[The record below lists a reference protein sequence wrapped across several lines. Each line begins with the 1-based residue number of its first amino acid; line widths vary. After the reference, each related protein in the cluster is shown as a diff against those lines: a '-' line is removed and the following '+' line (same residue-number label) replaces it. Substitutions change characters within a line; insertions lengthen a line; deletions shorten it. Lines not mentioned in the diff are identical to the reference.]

1 MTEVLLPQ
9 PGGAL
14 HRHTLD
20 TRGWRWPPPARP
32 SSSRQVLA
40 AAHVVACPF
49 ADNTPG
55 APPELDWDSTLAY
68 RHHLW
73 RHGLGVAEAMDTAQR
88 GMGLDWPIAAELIRR
103 SAKEARACGGRIAA
117 GIGTDQLTGPAT
129 LDQVAQAYL
138 AQLEVAAEAEVQPI
152 LMCSRAL
159 AAIARAPE
167 DYHRVYDRVL
177 RAADRPVILH
187 WLGPAFDPALTGYWG
202 STEVAEATG
211 HFLDLIHAHASTVDG
226 IKVSLLDAG
235 HEIDLR
241 RRLPEG
247 VRCYTGDD
255 YHYPELIAGDEQGH
269 SDALLG
275 ILDGIAPI
283 AAAALS
289 LLDAGD
295 TAGFRAQLATT
306 VPLSSHLFATPTYHY
321 KTGLT
326 FLAWLTGHQAN
337 LTMVNGAQ
345 SARSLPH
352 LAEVLRLADR
362 TGLLPDP
369 DLAAH
374 RWRLLLATAG
384 VES

>member
-9 PGGAL
+9 PDGTL
-14 HRHTLD
+14 RRHALD
-20 TRGWRWPPPARP
+20 TGGWRWSRPARAAT
-32 SSSRQVLA
+32 SRQVLA
-40 AAHVVACPF
+40 AAHVVADPF

-55 APPELDWDSTLAY
+55 APAALDWDSTLAY

-88 GMGLDWPIAAELIRR
+88 GMGLDWPAAAELIRR

-117 GIGTDQLTGPAT
+117 GVGTDQLTGPAT
-129 LDQVAQAYL
+129 LDQVADAYL
-138 AQLEVAAEAEVQPI
+138 AQLAVAAEAEVQPI

-159 AAIARAPE
+159 AAAARSAE

-177 RAADRPVILH
+177 GQTDRPVILH

-202 STEVAEATG
+202 SAEVAEATG
-211 HFLDLIHAHASTVDG
+211 HFLDLIHAHRSRVDG

-235 HEIDLR
+235 HEIGLR

-283 AAAALS
+283 AADSLS
-289 LLDAGD
+289 LLDSGD

-326 FLAWLTGHQAN
+326 FLAWLTGHQPAFA
-337 LTMVNGAQ
+337 MVGGAQ

-369 DLAAH
+369 ELAAH
-374 RWRLLLATAG
+374 RWTALLATAG
-384 VES
+384 GL